1 MNDDERRALEDLST
15 SHDVGLSLRAKI
27 ILSFSALQQIKAVA
41 SEIGVCEKTVS
52 NWISRYQ
59 ENGLEGLRVEKPGQS
74 QSERAKTDLLTKQVM
89 ELRDDGTT
97 SAKDIAAALGISV
110 SAVYRSYTR
119 AGISTNDKLQS
130 RWFYV
135 TVDRQV
141 GSSPYLAAVYL
152 SYSVKFI
159 VLCETS
165 EQLKGTTIHG
175 VVSTRD
181 KSLSKEMEQSAVT
194 LRMVDTVV
202 AAKNH
207 ISFTHAGSGVV
218 ANQFLTETIDGW
230 PQEEDYR
237 FHVIALGD
245 VRYTGM
251 RMKGIHYSWAEDMES
266 WMNLVLQPYYGVAH
280 SDEYDIVIK
289 DLKILKSY
297 VAVLRPDSDPYT
309 WRMLYGNYSPLTTML
324 TSPKE
329 VGCIGDDLESLEDAV
344 KALFP
349 NGISGEAPS
358 GGTMV
363 GSIIVMQD
371 SSGQLTYRP
380 VSIDGLFPEISEDI
394 GTPEGFDHM
403 INDLDRKMTTLA
415 HKIDLAGR
423 DLYLTNIKKRI
434 RPWPP
439 CHDRDRGLYREA
451 FSFRTCFCSALPAL
465 RSALPDPRIQ
475 EGDMRNVNNQQLS
488 RSNVSV

>member
-1 MNDDERRALEDLST
+1 MSKPPIFLNEDERHVLEDLSS
-15 SHDVGLSLRAKI
+15 SHDDRLSLRARI
-27 ILSFSALQQIKAVA
+27 ILDFSTLQQIKAVA
-41 SEIGVCEKTVS
+41 SEIGVSEKTVS

-59 ENGLEGLRVEKPGQS
+59 ENGLEGLRIEKPGQS
-74 QSERAKTDLLTKQVM
+74 QSEKAKIDLLTKQVM
-89 ELRDDGTT
+89 KLRDDGIT

-110 SAVYRSYTR
+110 SAVYRSFTR
-119 AGISTNDKLQS
+119 AGISTNVKHQS
-130 RWFYV
+130 RWFY
-135 TVDRQV
+135 TTIDRQV

-152 SYSVKFI
+152 SYSVKFL

-202 AAKNH
+202 AARNH
-207 ISFTHAGSGVV
+207 ISFTHAGSGVI

-230 PQEEDYR
+230 PKEDDYR

-245 VRYTGM
+245 VRYTGT

-266 WMNLVLQPYYGVAH
+266 WMNLILQPYYGVAH

-289 DLKILKSY
+289 DLKILESY
-297 VAVLRPDSDPYT
+297 TAALLPDSDPFA
-309 WRMLYGNYSPLTTML
+309 WRMVYGDYSPLTTML

-329 VGCIGDDLESLEDAV
+329 CGCIGDDLESLEEAV

-349 NGISGEAPS
+349 NGVSGEAPS
-358 GGTMV
+358 GGMMV

-380 VSIDGLFPEISEDI
+380 VKIDSLFPEISEDI

-403 INDLDRKMTTLA
+403 INDLDRKMTALA
-415 HKIDLAGR
+415 QKIDLAGR
-423 DLYLTNIKKRI
+423 DLYLTNIKKKDT
-434 RPWPP
+434 PLAP
-439 CHDRDRGLYREA
+439 
-451 FSFRTCFCSALPAL
+451 LP
-465 RSALPDPRIQ
+465 
-475 EGDMRNVNNQQLS
+475 
-488 RSNVSV
+488 